1 MGHGLP
7 KQGGGVMTVGY
18 GFGMLA
24 MGLLA
29 ILIAGVII
37 FKIINHKK
45 KEDRYGK

>member
-1 MGHGLP
+1 
-7 KQGGGVMTVGY
+7 MTVEY

-37 FKIINHKK
+37 FKIINKR
-45 KEDRYGK
+45 EDEDDGRHY

>member
-1 MGHGLP
+1 M
-7 KQGGGVMTVGY
+7 MTVGY

-29 ILIAGVII
+29 ILITGLII
-37 FKIINHKK
+37 FKIINYEK

>member
-1 MGHGLP
+1 
-7 KQGGGVMTVGY
+7 MTVGY

-37 FKIINHKK
+37 FKIINHEK

>member
-1 MGHGLP
+1 M
-7 KQGGGVMTVGY
+7 MTVGY

-37 FKIINHKK
+37 FKIINKR
-45 KEDRYGK
+45 EDEDDRRYY

>member
-1 MGHGLP
+1 M
-7 KQGGGVMTVGY
+7 MTVAH

-29 ILIAGVII
+29 ILIAGMII
-37 FKIINHKK
+37 FKIINYEK

>member
-1 MGHGLP
+1 MS
-7 KQGGGVMTVGY
+7 VGY

-37 FKIINHKK
+37 FKIINKR
-45 KEDRYGK
+45 EDEDDGRHY

>member
-1 MGHGLP
+1 M
-7 KQGGGVMTVGY
+7 MTVGY

-37 FKIINHKK
+37 FKIINKR
-45 KEDRYGK
+45 EDEDDGRHY

>member
-1 MGHGLP
+1 
-7 KQGGGVMTVGY
+7 MTVGY

-29 ILIAGVII
+29 ILITGLII
-37 FKIINHKK
+37 FKIINYEK

>member
-29 ILIAGVII
+29 ILIAGTII
-37 FKIINHKK
+37 FKIINHEK

>member
-1 MGHGLP
+1 
-7 KQGGGVMTVGY
+7 MTVAH

-37 FKIINHKK
+37 FEIINYEK